1 MQIITYPYGP
11 LSHAIS
17 KKKQCVPKAIF
28 PAGVIVGLRVQSSFG
43 NRSKGRS
50 RLDPIGPDG
59 ELVIGPLIL
68 GSGRVG
74 RRGGG
79 GGEELVGIKEIIPPP
94 PFYSSGPFSSGLNI
108 RTLLARSPILQD

>member
-1 MQIITYPYGP
+1 M
-11 LSHAIS
+11 
-17 KKKQCVPKAIF
+17 
-28 PAGVIVGLRVQSSFG
+28 IVGLRVQSSFG

-74 RRGGG
+74 RRGAVV
-79 GGEELVGIKEIIPPP
+79 EEK
-94 PFYSSGPFSSGLNI
+94 N
-108 RTLLARSPILQD
+108 LLASKRSFLLLPFTPADHSLQD

>member
-1 MQIITYPYGP
+1 MF
-11 LSHAIS
+11 HAIS
-17 KKKQCVPKAIF
+17 KKNQCVPKAIF

-59 ELVIGPLIL
+59 ELVIGPHL
-68 GSGRVG
+68 GVRLVWIGHWSGWTVDCG
-74 RRGGG
+74 NG

-94 PFYSSGPFSSGLNI
+94 PFTPAGPFS
-108 RTLLARSPILQD
+108 LQD

>member
-1 MQIITYPYGP
+1 MVLCLMLFP
-11 LSHAIS
+11 

-74 RRGGG
+74 RRGAVV
-79 GGEELVGIKEIIPPP
+79 EEK
-94 PFYSSGPFSSGLNI
+94 N
-108 RTLLARSPILQD
+108 LLASKRSFLLLPFTPADHSLQD

>member
-1 MQIITYPYGP
+1 MLFP
-11 LSHAIS
+11 
-17 KKKQCVPKAIF
+17 KNQCVPKAIF

-59 ELVIGPLIL
+59 ELAIGPRL
-68 GSGRVG
+68 GVRVAIG
-74 RRGGG
+74 WTVVC

-94 PFYSSGPFSSGLNI
+94 
-108 RTLLARSPILQD
+108 LLLQPPPDHSLQD